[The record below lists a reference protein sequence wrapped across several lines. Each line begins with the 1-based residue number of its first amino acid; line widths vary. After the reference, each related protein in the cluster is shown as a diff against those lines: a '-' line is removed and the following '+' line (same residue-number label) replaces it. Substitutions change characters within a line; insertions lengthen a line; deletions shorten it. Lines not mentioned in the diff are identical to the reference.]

1 MEILDKLNT
10 ITETL
15 PFIKNYK
22 NKIVVVKYGG
32 NAMKDINGMINFA
45 KDISLISQLGVKVV
59 VVHGGGPQINK
70 ELKIHNIEEKF
81 VNGLR
86 VSCEDTV
93 NVAEMVLSGMV
104 NKHIVAEINK
114 FGNNA
119 IGLSGKDFNLVKVEK
134 ITEEGDIG
142 YVGRPI
148 EMNVEK
154 INTLLDNGFIPVI
167 SPISIGVDEKTYNVN
182 ADLISG
188 FVAGQLG
195 ALRLL
200 LLTDV
205 NGVKDSDGNLISYLD
220 YKKVPELIK
229 TNVIYG
235 GMIPKITTCVD
246 FVKMTGNGAVI
257 LNGEN
262 PHSILLEL
270 LTDEGSGTIIK

>member
-1 MEILDKLNT
+1 MDILNKLNI

-32 NAMKDINGMINFA
+32 NAMKDKEGMINFA
-45 KDISLISQLGVKVV
+45 KDISLLSQLGLKVV

-86 VSCEDTV
+86 VSCTDTV
-93 NVAEMVLSGMV
+93 KIAEMVLSGMV
-104 NKHIVAEINK
+104 NKHIVSEINK

-119 IGLSGKDFNLVKVEK
+119 IGISGKDFDLIKVKK
-134 ITEEGDIG
+134 ITDDGDIG
-142 YVGRPI
+142 FVGRPY
-148 EMNVEK
+148 EMNVDK
-154 INTLLDNGFIPVI
+154 LNILLCNGFIPVI
-167 SPISIGVDEKTYNVN
+167 SPISIGQDGETYNVN
-182 ADLISG
+182 ADLVSG
-188 FVAGQLG
+188 FVAGQLN
-195 ALRLL
+195 AERLL

-205 NGVKDSDGNLISYLD
+205 NGVKDKNGCLISCLNHKDVPNLIKD
-220 YKKVPELIK
+220 
-229 TNVIYG
+229 NVIFG

-246 FVKMTGNGAVI
+246 FVQKTGNGAVI

-262 PHSILLEL
+262 PHSILLEI